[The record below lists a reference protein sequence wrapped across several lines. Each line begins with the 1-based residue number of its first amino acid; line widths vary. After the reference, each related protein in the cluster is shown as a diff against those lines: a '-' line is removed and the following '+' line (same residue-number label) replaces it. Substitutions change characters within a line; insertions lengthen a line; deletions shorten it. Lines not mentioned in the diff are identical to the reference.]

1 MPDDDI
7 PEFYIDQ
14 FRVTF
19 TAVGGA
25 MTFGLNPPHPNPGQ
39 SQMARDTVRLRMSLE
54 HAKLMTM
61 LLKRQ
66 LKAYEEQFAV
76 TIPIP
81 RQVYNGLGLSEED
94 W

>member
-1 MPDDDI
+1 MPDPEI

-14 FRVTF
+14 FRVTCS
-19 TAVGGA
+19 AVGSA
-25 MTFGLNPPHPNPGQ
+25 MTFGLNPPHPNPAQ
-39 SQMARDTVRLRMSLE
+39 SQMPRDTVLLRMSLE
-54 HAKLMTM
+54 HAKIMAM

-81 RQVYNGLGLSEED
+81 RQVYNGLGLSQED